1 MVSVRRCRDTS
12 DVPALLVDAGG
23 TPIPIATD
31 FLAYVSLRGCS
42 PNTVLAYAYDLA
54 HLWRFFASDGLNW
67 DHLTPDRA
75 PELLIYLQSV
85 RSARCGLPARPV
97 LAASGGQPAP
107 ARTLSPSSV
116 NRALAAVSAFYDW
129 AILCGRLDGAN
140 PLVRI
145 NQRSAMMSSDRHRP
159 FLTGIARSSLDHP
172 GNSSQDNTPAAAPAQ
187 LRADREADIP
197 VTHTA

>member
-12 DVPALLVDAGG
+12 DVPALLVNAAG

-85 RSARCGLPARPV
+85 RSARCGLPAGPC
-97 LAASGGQPAP
+97 SQP
-107 ARTLSPSSV
+107 
-116 NRALAAVSAFYDW
+116 
-129 AILCGRLDGAN
+129 
-140 PLVRI
+140 
-145 NQRSAMMSSDRHRP
+145 
-159 FLTGIARSSLDHP
+159 
-172 GNSSQDNTPAAAPAQ
+172 
-187 LRADREADIP
+187 RADSRRRHGSVAEQCQP
-197 VTHTA
+197 CLGSGVSVL